1 MKNTK
6 LLICFNLKR
15 VYLQGYN
22 FYNIITAMLSKSY
35 KIKFYEVDCQN
46 RLKETVLLNFMQDIA
61 AEDAENLGF
70 GYSAIKSGNIGWF
83 LTKYHIKLYKPLVN
97 DGCIKIQSE
106 SKGLLKINF
115 IRDFDIFNN
124 NDEKIGEATS
134 SWILANLSTG
144 GVLKAEDVFPNQ
156 FEPVDRNILRST
168 FPKIPTPAV
177 NTCTKE
183 FTASYYD
190 TDINSHV
197 NNAIYIG
204 WANEAL
210 PFDILQNT
218 RIEELEIQYKQQVKY
233 GEKVIVCAEETS
245 PYNYLI
251 SLNKEDGTTVCLIR
265 EKRI

>member
-1 MKNTK
+1 M
-6 LLICFNLKR
+6 LKKD
-15 VYLQGYN
+15 YE
-22 FYNIITAMLSKSY
+22 
-35 KIKFYEVDCQN
+35 IKFYEVDCKN

-70 GYSAIKSGNIGWF
+70 GYSAIKERNIGWF
-83 LTKYHIKLYKPLVN
+83 LTKYHIRLNKPMIN
-97 DGCIKIQSE
+97 DGLIKIQSE

-115 IRDFDIFNN
+115 IRNFDIFNS

-144 GVLKAEDVFPNQ
+144 GILKSEDVFPDR
-156 FEPVDRNILRST
+156 FEPVDRTSLRSS
-168 FPKIPTPAV
+168 FPKIPEISEITHS
-177 NTCTKE
+177 KE
-183 FTASYYD
+183 FVASYYD

-218 RIEELEIQYKQQVKY
+218 RVEELEIQYKQQVKY
-233 GEKVIVCAEETS
+233 GEKVIVNAQEIS
-245 PYNYLI
+245 PCNYIMALK
-251 SLNKEDGTTVCLIR
+251 KEDGNTVCLIR
-265 EKRI
+265 EKRV

>member
-1 MKNTK
+1 MLKKN
-6 LLICFNLKR
+6 
-15 VYLQGYN
+15 YG
-22 FYNIITAMLSKSY
+22 
-35 KIKFYEVDCQN
+35 IKFYEVDCKN

-70 GYSAIKSGNIGWF
+70 GYSSIRERNIGWF
-83 LTKYHIKLYKPLVN
+83 LTKYHIKLNKPLIN

-115 IRDFDIFNN
+115 IRDFDIYNSC
-124 NDEKIGEATS
+124 DEKIGEATS

-144 GVLKAEDVFPNQ
+144 GILKSEEVFPDR
-156 FEPVDRNILRST
+156 FEPIDRSILRSS
-168 FPKIPTPAV
+168 FPKIQTPL
-177 NTCTKE
+177 NITYSKE

-204 WANEAL
+204 WANEVL
-210 PFDILQNT
+210 PFEVLQNT
-218 RIEELEIQYKQQVKY
+218 NIEELEIQYKQQVKY

-245 PYNYLI
+245 QNNYLI
-251 SLNKEDGTTVCLIR
+251 SLNKEDGNTVCLIR
-265 EKRI
+265 EKRS